1 METEQ
6 ALDGYRELAD
16 VTGWPEWEDGDGE
29 RNELQLCGDYWI
41 RLSESDG
48 DGVLEPTVYDYCAHE
63 ALCLWER
70 HVRLWLRKRGVW
82 LQPSIATELYIVR
95 CEGGGAL
102 VDGKWKMYQE
112 DMPASAFCYAAA
124 QQAAVRAMKEA
135 A

>member
-1 METEQ
+1 MDTEQ
-6 ALDGYRELAD
+6 ALAGYRELAD
-16 VTGWPEWEDGDGE
+16 VTGWPEWVDGGRKSRLVIAHDVWQVERFLDGHY
-29 RNELQLCGDYWI
+29 RQASG
-41 RLSESDG
+41 RR
-48 DGVLEPTVYDYCAHE
+48 PHE

-102 VDGKWKMYQE
+102 VDGKWKTYQE

-124 QQAAVRAMKEA
+124 QQAAVRARKDT
-135 A
+135 